1 MGSLGVR
8 SGVALNASGDQR
20 KRRKRRLSRCSKRNG
35 PETGMKR
42 ALLGLAGLV
51 ALGAAAPAGAADLP
65 VYTKTPAM
73 VATIYDWSGFYVGVN
88 GGGGSSYKDWDTT
101 E

>member
-1 MGSLGVR
+1 
-8 SGVALNASGDQR
+8 
-20 KRRKRRLSRCSKRNG
+20 
-35 PETGMKR
+35 MKR
-42 ALLGLAGLV
+42 AVLGLAGLV

-88 GGGGSSYKDWDTT
+88 VAEPRHTNAGTSPRLPRPLH
-101 E
+101 